1 MRKIFK
7 NPSVIFLAFFLFIL
21 QNALGQQ
28 DKDSLLN
35 AAVINVY
42 DHPDHAIEIGKEL
55 LIEYKSNP
63 EKQINVLLLMSNAYA
78 SKRDYEKSLDYALQ
92 TKEINKSL
100 NNKLLQLQILNK
112 IAAQY
117 HQLGVNDQ
125 ALQVLDEAD
134 LIVKTYPKQD
144 SMHFVMGNNFALRG
158 FIYRDQL
165 SCEIAID
172 YLNKAYESFLK
183 VPQNVRSWANR
194 SVTSYNKGN
203 CFISLNQLDS
213 AKISFFDAKSLAE
226 KAKANSLQAFS
237 LKGLAEVYTL
247 EGRYKEALEELQVA
261 NVLAENVGDLVLNR
275 GIYKGMAD
283 NYLAL
288 KDWNNYAVYDEKF
301 ETSRQQTKINERKTI
316 NNLLL
321 NYSSEIDAK
330 ETETQWKMG
339 VGILI
344 VSVLFLFVLGF
355 IIWGEISFQ
364 RTLKQLKSQ
373 IIF

>member
-1 MRKIFK
+1 MNRTLKYRFCLYL
-7 NPSVIFLAFFLFIL
+7 FLTFFIL
-21 QNALGQQ
+21 QNTYGQK
-28 DKDSLLN
+28 DEDSLLN
-35 AAVINVY
+35 AAVMNIY
-42 DHPDHAIEIGKEL
+42 DHPDHAIQIGKEL
-55 LIEYKSNP
+55 LKEYKSNP

-100 NNKLLQLQILNK
+100 NNQLLQLQILNK

-144 SMHFVMGNNFALRG
+144 SIYFIMGNNFALRG

-165 SCEIAID
+165 SCDIAID

-203 CFISLNQLDS
+203 CFISLNKLDS

-247 EGRYKEALEELQVA
+247 EGRYEEALEELQNA

-288 KDWNNYAVYDEKF
+288 KDWENYAVYDEKF
-301 ETSRQQTKINERKTI
+301 ETTRQQTKINERKTI
-316 NNLLL
+316 NNLLK
-321 NYSSEIDAK
+321 NYSSEIDTK
-330 ETETQWKMG
+330 ETETQRKMG
-339 VGILI
+339 LGILI
-344 VSVLFLFVLGF
+344 GTILFLFVLGL

-364 RTLKQLKSQ
+364 KTLKQLKSQ
-373 IIF
+373 IKF

>member
-1 MRKIFK
+1 MNRNVR
-7 NPSVIFLAFFLFIL
+7 NPSVFFLVFLAFIL

-28 DKDSLLN
+28 DKDSLMN
-35 AAVINVY
+35 AVVMNVY
-42 DHPDHAIEIGKEL
+42 DNPDHAIEIGKEL
-55 LIEYKSNP
+55 LKTYKSSP
-63 EKQINVLLLMSNAYA
+63 KKQINVLLLMSNAYA

-92 TKEINKSL
+92 AKEINKYL
-100 NNKLLQLQILNK
+100 NNQLLQLQIFNK
-112 IAAQY
+112 ISAQY

-134 LIVKTYPKQD
+134 LIVKSYPKKD
-144 SMHFVMGNNFALRG
+144 SIYFVMGNNFALRG

-165 SCEIAID
+165 SCDIAID
-172 YLNKAYESFLK
+172 YLNKAYASFLK

-213 AKISFFDAKSLAE
+213 AKVSFFDAKSLAE

-247 EGRYKEALEELQVA
+247 EGRYDEALTELQKA

-288 KDWNNYAVYDEKF
+288 KDWTNYAVYDEKF
-301 ETSRQQTKINERKTI
+301 ETTRQQTKINERKTI
-316 NNLLL
+316 NNLLQ
-321 NYSSEIDAK
+321 NYSTEIDKKESEIR
-330 ETETQWKMG
+330 WKMG
-339 VGILI
+339 LGIMVG
-344 VSVLFLFVLGF
+344 VVLFLFILGS
-355 IIWGEISFQ
+355 IIWGEVRFQ

-373 IIF
+373 IKF